1 MKQFL
6 FIDVL
11 EYLRE
16 KNLKRT
22 SQLFFISLIAH
33 YCEKER
39 TIGEMT
45 GSNIYEEDAFY
56 KVTMSDKDIREKF
69 KFSIDTLINI
79 ESDFRERDIPIKIKF
94 IKVASEGK
102 KYKKYKRYTE
112 APWVEKYCNY
122 LKEYEFRVRR
132 KKTKVIDLPV
142 KIIYDKNL
150 TYSEKMAIIWNI
162 SLREKL
168 DRQPKLREI
177 EKESG
182 ISERTIRKAKK
193 KYPQLFIK

>member
-1 MKQFL
+1 MKQFP

-11 EYLRE
+11 EYLRK

-22 SQLFFISLIAH
+22 SQLFFISLIA
-33 YCEKER
+33 YYNER
-39 TIGEMT
+39 QRSRGKIVDL
-45 GSNIYEEDAFY
+45 NIYEGEAEY
-56 KVTMSDKDIREKF
+56 RVILSDEEIRKKF

-79 ESDFRERDIPIKIKF
+79 ESDFRERDIPMKIKI
-94 IKVASEGK
+94 INVASES
-102 KYKKYKRYTE
+102 KKYKRYKI
-112 APWVEKYCNY
+112 APWGEKYCNY
-122 LKEYEFRVRR
+122 LKEYEFRVSR
-132 KKTKVIDLPV
+132 KKAKVIYLPV

-162 SLREKL
+162 SLKEKL

-182 ISERTIRKAKK
+182 ITERTIRKAKTR
-193 KYPQLFIK
+193 YPQLFIK

>member
-1 MKQFL
+1 MKEFT

-33 YCEKER
+33 YCEKQR
-39 TIGEMT
+39 TIGEMIDN
-45 GSNIYEEDAFY
+45 NIYAENAFY
-56 KVTMSDKDIREKF
+56 KVTLSDKDIRQKF

-79 ESDFRERDIPIKIKF
+79 ERDFRERDIPIKIKF
-94 IKVASEGK
+94 ITVASVS
-102 KYKKYKRYTE
+102 KKYKRYKM
-112 APWVEKYCNY
+112 APWGDKYCNY
-122 LKEYEFRVRR
+122 LKEYEFRVSR
-132 KKTKVIDLPV
+132 KKAKVIYLPV

-150 TYSEKMAIIWNI
+150 TYSEKMAIVWNI

-168 DRQPKLREI
+168 GRKPKLKEI

-182 ISERTIRKAKK
+182 ITERTIRKAKK

>member
-1 MKQFL
+1 MKEFT

-11 EYLRE
+11 EDLRE

-33 YCEKER
+33 YCEKQR
-39 TIGEMT
+39 TMGEMIDN
-45 GSNIYEEDAFY
+45 NIYTEDAFY
-56 KVTMSDKDIREKF
+56 KVTLSDKDIRQKF

-79 ESDFRERDIPIKIKF
+79 ESDFKKRDIPIKIKI

-112 APWVEKYCNY
+112 VPWVEKYCNY
-122 LKEYEFRVRR
+122 LKEYEFTVSR
-132 KKTKVIDLPV
+132 KKAEVIYLPV

-168 DRQPKLREI
+168 GRKPKLREI

-193 KYPQLFIK
+193 RYPQLFKK

>member
-1 MKQFL
+1 MKEFD

-11 EYLRE
+11 EHLRG

-33 YCEKER
+33 YWEKQR
-39 TIGEMT
+39 TRGGETLGINM
-45 GSNIYEEDAFY
+45 DAEKASY
-56 KVTMSDKDIREKF
+56 KVTLSDKDIHQKF

-79 ESDFRERDIPIKIKF
+79 ESDFRERDIPIKIKI
-94 IKVASEGK
+94 IKVASENK
-102 KYKKYKRYTE
+102 EYKRYRM
-112 APWVEKYCNY
+112 APWGAKYCNY
-122 LKEYEFRVRR
+122 LKEYEFSVTR
-132 KKTKVIDLPV
+132 KKAKVIYLPV

-182 ISERTIRKAKK
+182 ITERTIRKAKK
-193 KYPQLFIK
+193 RYPQLFMK

>member
-1 MKQFL
+1 MKMKQFP

-22 SQLFFISLIAH
+22 SQLFFISLIAR

-39 TIGEMT
+39 TMGEVT
-45 GSNIYEEDAFY
+45 GNNIYAENAFY
-56 KVTMSDKDIREKF
+56 KVRLSDKDIRQKF

-79 ESDFRERDIPIKIKF
+79 ESDFRKRDITIKIKI
-94 IKVASEGK
+94 IKVASES
-102 KYKKYKRYTE
+102 KKYKRYKM
-112 APWVEKYCNY
+112 ALWGEKYCNY
-122 LKEYEFRVRR
+122 LKEYEFRVSR
-132 KKTKVIDLPV
+132 KKTKVIDFPV

-182 ISERTIRKAKK
+182 ITERTIRKAKK
-193 KYPQLFIK
+193 RYPQLFIK